1 MVISLA
7 QGHCEVT
14 YTPTVRHSLIV
25 VPRLECLQ
33 ASQGLADASVAA
45 AGSEAANA
53 VAEVAELDPALVTV
67 QKLALELERRL
78 AGGSCEAC

>member
-1 MVISLA
+1 M
-7 QGHCEVT
+7 
-14 YTPTVRHSLIV
+14 
-25 VPRLECLQ
+25 
-33 ASQGLADASVAA
+33 ADASVAA

-78 AGGSCEAC
+78 AGGSCAAC